1 MKFPPEGCLAVVGDA
16 ALQEVLQLVLL
27 QEGRPLAPVVQ
38 DDALLLGHPPELR
51 LRVVPE

>member
-1 MKFPPEGCLAVVGDA
+1 MKFPPEGRLAVVGDA

-27 QEGRPLAPVVQ
+27 QQRRPLAPVVQ